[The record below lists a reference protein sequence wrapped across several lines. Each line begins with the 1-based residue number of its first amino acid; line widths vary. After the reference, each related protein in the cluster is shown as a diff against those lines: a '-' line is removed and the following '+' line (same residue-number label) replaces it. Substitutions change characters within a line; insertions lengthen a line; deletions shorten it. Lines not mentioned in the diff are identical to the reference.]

1 MVTARTELMTIALEQ
16 CVDEALR
23 LGFLT
28 PALEASVNQVCDQA
42 TALSELQQLALRRLI
57 SALRSGEVI
66 VVPRQQL
73 FNLMEELVFSEAIA
87 QVSAFELREEVTL
100 DLPAIVVHALNR
112 LPPLYATSL
121 DQAQTL
127 RQLGLQQYQ
136 ALIAARVSEAISLGF
151 GLRSSGPSTEVG
163 RDRQPLLLQVAPLLQ
178 MLAPDD

>member
-1 MVTARTELMTIALEQ
+1 MPLAIEQ

-28 PALEASVNQVCDQA
+28 PALEAGINQVCDQA
-42 TALSELQQLALRRLI
+42 TALSELQKIALKRLI
-57 SALRSGEVI
+57 GALRSGEVI
-66 VVPRQQL
+66 VMPRQQL

-112 LPPLYATSL
+112 LPPLYASSL
-121 DQAQTL
+121 EQAKEV

-136 ALIAARVSEAISLGF
+136 SLIAARVSEAISLGF
-151 GLRSSGPSTEVG
+151 GLRSSGPT
-163 RDRQPLLLQVAPLLQ
+163 RDTNQTRQTLLLQIGPLLQ
-178 MLAPDD
+178 MLAPD

>member
-1 MVTARTELMTIALEQ
+1 MAIALEQ

-28 PALEASVNQVCDQA
+28 PALEAGVNRICEQA

-57 SALRSGEVI
+57 GALRSGEVI
-66 VVPRQQL
+66 VMPRQQL

-87 QVSAFELREEVTL
+87 QVSAFELREDVTL

-112 LPPLYATSL
+112 LPPLYASSL
-121 DQAQTL
+121 EQAQSV
-127 RQLGLQQYQ
+127 RQLGLEQYQ
-136 ALIAARVSEAISLGF
+136 TLIAARVSEAISLGF
-151 GLRSSGPSTEVG
+151 GLRSSASSS
-163 RDRQPLLLQVAPLLQ
+163 RDNLERQPLLLQVAPLLQ

>member
-1 MVTARTELMTIALEQ
+1 MAIALEQ

-28 PALEASVNQVCDQA
+28 PALEAGVNQVCEQA

-57 SALRSGEVI
+57 GALRSGEVI
-66 VVPRQQL
+66 VMPRQQL

-112 LPPLYATSL
+112 LPPLYASSL
-121 DQAQTL
+121 EQAQAV
-127 RQLGLQQYQ
+127 RQLGLEQYQ
-136 ALIAARVSEAISLGF
+136 TLIAARVSEAISVGF
-151 GLRSSGPSTEVG
+151 GLRSSVSSS
-163 RDRQPLLLQVAPLLQ
+163 RDNLERQPILLQIAPLLQ